1 MTGFRAG
8 LHGTVLG
15 QSSAQVID
23 GSLNFNQDSKP
34 CLEFTPKSDGLRVC
48 WTVSFWALVDPTITG
63 DDHPFFLSTADN
75 YSWEYEGL
83 HYSAGDLRFIHYQ
96 DQSIGIG
103 AHLRTNA
110 VFRDIGW
117 YHIVMVKENF
127 QSFKMYVNGEE
138 QTSFSINTQFA
149 QELSHWN
156 KGDQRMTIGGFV
168 LDGGGGTPSSSQ
180 SHGMSQFYSIDG
192 QALGPEYFG
201 FTDPLTNTWRPKK
214 PDFSDITTGKVYID
228 NTGSSSVPAGAYN
241 AGQTGTLTSGS
252 YSGNTFTANNTPHVI
267 TFDLLKY
274 DSFTLNFTSFPVHAN
289 AGWYYS
295 NDPNFR
301 ISVVGPNSGT
311 IGDGTWST
319 TVSGTKYR
327 YLRIQNIDGG
337 AFTVV
342 GNITNP
348 IDVWGVNGFY
358 LPLDGNSPVG
368 QDKSGA
374 NINDRPVY
382 SDDVTTSD
390 EYYFGR
396 VPKFGFDGITNL
408 NTATGISIQQETTVQ
423 SDNSTNGTITWTPHG
438 YTIDTADGILVK
450 GISSIDR
457 LSVVGSL
464 GSQSGIAPSNVNGIN
479 NVFIVPTTLGILK
492 SITVSGSSSHAGWSG
507 ISVNGELLIDGLPG
521 NDWTPLNFGGSNTI
535 EKATGALPILN
546 TISGG
551 KIATVGVRTDAVVAA
566 GVGTCVLA
574 VPMNIQIGNSNFND
588 ISNVIDSRSSVKTC
602 SLAYNAHLSRD
613 TSAFYGCSYEF
624 DGSNDYFGVV
634 DHDELDGFGGDFTIE
649 MWFNTSSFA
658 AGDRLI
664 EKGGT
669 GYVPYRISSNG
680 LNELEFHAS
689 SDGVSWD
696 ISNAANFGSV
706 LNLLNQ
712 WNHIA
717 VTREGSKGRLFLNG
731 VQIDTFT
738 SSAPLSSNNEALT
751 VFGDNN
757 GNNAPVGYTQD
768 LRIYDGAAKYTKNF
782 IPASTNP
789 DILPNTPSGV
799 SGSSKLEKTT
809 LGSMAFDGDGDG
821 LEVLYSNASD
831 FGSDDFTLEAFV
843 YCEDASTVDQSII
856 VKATINPSGSD
867 WYWSVDA
874 GEQEFEF
881 YTDAGTHSLSG
892 TNNTFPSKQWV
903 HCAIVRNGTTLKMF
917 QDGKELSNLTIGA
930 NDTCNDFNLPVSIG
944 SDRFQTRELRGFI
957 SNAHIVNGT
966 ALYTSEFIP
975 PTKPLTPVTDTVL
988 LCCTSSTNPL
998 EDAVDAYI
1006 GNPSGNAHSTAFDP
1020 FTTDIDTIRGQET
1033 NYCTLN
1039 PLLKKDGAPLTISN
1053 GNLDVDTLSSNAHG
1067 HCGSTFSV
1075 SSGKWY
1081 FEVTKTSSTVA
1092 RGDGFGVAQTK
1103 LLPNYNNDWL
1113 DFGIGKNYTY
1123 FQDNGIYITDGTTDV
1138 YLTTPT
1144 AEVTSAANDPGV
1156 YMFAYDFDAG
1166 KGWIGKEGIWWTW
1179 NSLYD
1184 GNPINGTNP
1193 VFDDFQIGED
1203 YTPIVTHYTSNN
1215 PYSFNFGQKP
1225 FKFPPPDGFQPIN
1238 LANMKP
1244 QTVIARPE
1252 RYVGVTTYP
1261 GTAATQ
1267 SIGDFSFKPD
1277 LVWIKA
1283 TDTIRSNMVFD
1294 TVRGAEKYL
1303 ISDTNAGQVTDSTS
1317 LTSFDSNGF
1326 TVGTSADVNRNTSE
1340 IVAWCWKAGGQPDT
1354 DLRCTTRM
1362 SGNVHPGNGSYEN
1375 LFDGSVNDGG
1385 TFALADPSLTWSPTN
1400 WTGANSVTSFRIS
1413 ATRYNQQNAGGTLTV
1428 VHSGGTVTINVN
1440 SATRSWHDVYVTGTT
1455 NYITDIQS
1463 VTWTKA
1469 GPAGSDPSTHSYVL
1483 VFGFEINGTVVTNTA
1498 CGAAPALPYYIDDV
1512 GYATTTAAGLT
1523 NGSNTITSAS
1533 IGTKQGFSIISYDGS
1548 GSGTLDHGLSQAPD
1562 FFIFKRTD
1570 DPTSAD
1576 DWLVGH
1582 SSDYSQ
1588 FKLGVDGD
1596 DSGGGSTS
1604 TSWGSGP
1611 DNNVFTLGAHT
1622 GVNGINKKY
1631 ICYSWHY
1638 VPGLQKFGT
1647 YKGDNDT
1654 NGPFVHLGFK
1664 PAILAIKKYSGSGDW
1679 WIYDHKRHSFNVE
1692 GTDIGINMLSWNNIT
1707 YGSGAQ
1713 HAIDIL
1719 SNGFKIRSIDYDIN
1733 ELGHDYIYAAWA
1745 ATPSINLY
1753 GATSNAR

>member
-1 MTGFRAG
+1 MAGFRAG

-34 CLEFTPKSDGLRVC
+34 CLAFTPKSDGLRVC

-63 DDHPFFLSTADN
+63 EDHPFFLGTSDN

-83 HYSAGDLRFIHYQ
+83 HYSAGDLRFIHYH
-96 DQSIGIG
+96 DQSSGIS

-110 VFRDIGW
+110 VFRDMGW
-117 YHIVMVKENF
+117 YHIVMVKENPY
-127 QSFKMYVNGEE
+127 SYKLYVNGEE
-138 QTSFSINTQFA
+138 QTSFSDNIQSA

-156 KGDQRMTIGGFV
+156 KGDERMTIGGFV
-168 LDGGGGTPSSSQ
+168 LPGGGGTPSSSQ

-214 PDFSDITTGKVYID
+214 PDFSDITTGKVYVD
-228 NTGSSSVPAGAYN
+228 NTDTNSVPAGAYN

-252 YSGNTFTANNTPHVI
+252 YSGNIFTATNTPHVI

-311 IGDGTWST
+311 IADGTWST

-374 NINDRPVY
+374 NVNDRPVY
-382 SDDVTTSD
+382 SNDVTTSD
-390 EYYFGR
+390 GYQSGR

-408 NTATGISIQQETTVQ
+408 NTATGVSIQQETYVQ

-450 GISSIDR
+450 CISSVDR

-464 GSQSGIAPSNVNGIN
+464 GSQSGIAPSNVNGIA
-479 NVFIVPTTLGILK
+479 NVFIVPTTLGTLK
-492 SITVSGSSSHAGWSG
+492 SLTVSGNVSYAGWSG

-521 NDWTPLNFGGSNTI
+521 NDWAPVNFGGSNTI

-551 KIATVGVRTDAVVAA
+551 KVATVGVRTDAVVAA

-574 VPMNIQIGNSNFND
+574 VPMNTQIGNSNFND

-624 DGSNDYFGVV
+624 DGTNDYLGVV

-658 AGDRLI
+658 SGDRLI
-664 EKGGT
+664 QKGDT

-751 VFGDNN
+751 VFGNNN
-757 GNNAPVGYTQD
+757 GNNVPVGYAQD

-821 LEVLYSNASD
+821 LETLFSQASD
-831 FGSDDFTLEAFV
+831 FGSNDFTIEAFV

-856 VKATINPSGSD
+856 VKATINPASSD
-867 WYWSVDA
+867 WYWAVSG

-930 NDTCNDFNLPVSIG
+930 NDTSYDGGLPVSIG

-957 SNAHIVNGT
+957 SNAHVVNGT

-998 EDAVDAYI
+998 EDAVNAYI
-1006 GNPSGNAHSTAFDP
+1006 DDPSGNAHSTSFNP

-1053 GNLDVDTLSSNAHG
+1053 GNLDVDTPTTNSHG

-1081 FEVTKTSSTVA
+1081 FEVEKRSSTQA

-1113 DFGIGKNYTY
+1113 DFGVGKNYIY
-1123 FQDNGIYITDGTTDV
+1123 PQDNGIYMADGATDV
-1138 YLTTPT
+1138 YFTTPT

-1156 YMFAYDFDAG
+1156 YMFAYDFDNG
-1166 KGWIGKEGIWWTW
+1166 KGWVGKEGIWWTW

-1184 GNPINGTNP
+1184 GNPANGTNP

-1203 YTPIVTHYTSNN
+1203 YTPIVTHYTANN

-1252 RYVGVTTYP
+1252 RYVGVTTYL
-1261 GTAATQ
+1261 GDTTVRTQ
-1267 SIGDFSFKPD
+1267 KVGFKPD
-1277 LVWIKA
+1277 LVWIK
-1283 TDTIRSNMVFD
+1283 DYSSNSHFHVLCD
-1294 TVRGAEKYL
+1294 SVRGGAKIL
-1303 ISDTNAGQVTDSTS
+1303 SSSNDTNQ
-1317 LTSFDSNGF
+1317 SNDPTYVQGF
-1326 TVGTSADVNRNTSE
+1326 ESDGFRLGDDTHVNGSPYE
-1340 IVAWCWKAGGQPDT
+1340 YVAWAWKAGGEIGVG
-1354 DLRCTTRM
+1354 R
-1362 SGNVHPGNGSYEN
+1362 
-1375 LFDGSVNDGG
+1375 
-1385 TFALADPSLTWSPTN
+1385 
-1400 WTGANSVTSFRIS
+1400 SFM
-1413 ATRYNQQNAGGTLTV
+1413 
-1428 VHSGGTVTINVN
+1428 
-1440 SATRSWHDVYVTGTT
+1440 
-1455 NYITDIQS
+1455 
-1463 VTWTKA
+1463 
-1469 GPAGSDPSTHSYVL
+1469 
-1483 VFGFEINGTVVTNTA
+1483 
-1498 CGAAPALPYYIDDV
+1498 IDDI
-1512 GYATTTAAGLT
+1512 GYATTSAAGFNPQAT
-1523 NGSNTITSAS
+1523 EIAPDSAS
-1533 IGTKQGFSIISYDGS
+1533 ISTKAGFSIVKYT
-1548 GSGTLDHGLSQAPD
+1548 GSGTDNDAVLHGLSQKPD
-1562 FFIFKRTD
+1562 LVIVKNLSRNNTEWRVWHSAFGDNRNLKLGSD
-1570 DPTSAD
+1570 GAQYKNYWADGNVYGDTSSDTSIILSGPPSTTTAD
-1576 DWLVGH
+1576 DVNR
-1582 SSDYSQ
+1582 S
-1588 FKLGVDGD
+1588 GD
-1596 DSGGGSTS
+1596 E
-1604 TSWGSGP
+1604 
-1611 DNNVFTLGAHT
+1611 
-1622 GVNGINKKY
+1622 Y
-1631 ICYSWHY
+1631 MMYSWHD
-1638 VPGLQKFGT
+1638 VPGLQKFGF
-1647 YKGDNDT
+1647 YQGNGILD
-1654 NGPFVHLGFK
+1654 GPFIHLGFRPSIIWVK
-1664 PAILAIKKYSGSGDW
+1664 RFTSSGSGGYNWVIQDSERQKHNPVSE
-1679 WIYDHKRHSFNVE
+1679 YLLLNS
-1692 GTDIGINMLSWNNIT
+1692 NNQF
-1707 YGSGAQ
+1707 GSGFN
-1713 HAIDIL
+1713 IDFL
-1719 SNGFKIRSIDYDIN
+1719 SNGFKLRGSNGSINGGASYM
-1733 ELGHDYIYAAWA
+1733 YCAWA
-1745 ATPSINLY
+1745 ESPSINLY